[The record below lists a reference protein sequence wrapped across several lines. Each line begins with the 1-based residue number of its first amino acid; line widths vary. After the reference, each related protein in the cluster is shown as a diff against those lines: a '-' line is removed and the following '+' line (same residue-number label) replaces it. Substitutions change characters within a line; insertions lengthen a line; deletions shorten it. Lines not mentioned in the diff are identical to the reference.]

1 MMNFVI
7 ITFKKGKIME
17 NLLFYLIAY
26 LVGGIPFGYLLAQKY
41 GINIKEH
48 GSGNIGATNVLRVLK
63 QYKPEIAK
71 KVAITTLIFDALKG
85 AIIILIA
92 KFMGMSLET
101 QYSIAVFA
109 VIGHCFSPFLGFEG
123 GKGVATTAGVM
134 LVLLPIEA
142 IIGLSVWFV
151 LAKTLKISSISSLA
165 GILVGIASSYVIH
178 PNLFDG
184 SHAPLVIIGF
194 IVFYKHI
201 PNIVRLFEGKEG
213 KVA

>member
-1 MMNFVI
+1 
-7 ITFKKGKIME
+7 ME

-26 LVGGIPFGYLLAQKY
+26 LIGGIPFGYLLAKQY

-63 QYKPEIAK
+63 EKKPEVAK
-71 KVAITTLIFDALKG
+71 KVAGITLAFDALKG

-101 QYSIAVFA
+101 QYAIAVFA
-109 VIGHCFSPFLGFEG
+109 VIGHCFSPFLKFEG

-142 IIGLSVWFV
+142 IIGLISWAI
-151 LAKTLKISSISSLA
+151 LAKTLKISSISSLI
-165 GILVGIASSYVIH
+165 GILIGIGSSYFIH

-184 SHAPLVIIGF
+184 SHAPIVLIG
-194 IVFYKHI
+194 ILVFYKHI
-201 PNIVRLFEGKEG
+201 PNIVRLFQGKEG
-213 KVA
+213 KVV

>member
-1 MMNFVI
+1 
-7 ITFKKGKIME
+7 ME

-26 LVGGIPFGYLLAQKY
+26 LVGGIPFGYLLAKQY
-41 GINIKEH
+41 GINVKEH

-63 QYKPEIAK
+63 EFKPQIAK
-71 KVAITTLIFDALKG
+71 KVAGLTLAFDALKG

-109 VIGHCFSPFLGFEG
+109 VIGHCFSPFLKFEG

-134 LVLLPIEA
+134 MVLLPIEA
-142 IIGLSVWFV
+142 IIGLAVWFIM
-151 LAKTLKISSISSLA
+151 AKTLKISSISSLT
-165 GILVGIASSYVIH
+165 GILVGIASSYFIH

-201 PNIVRLFEGKEG
+201 PNIVRLIKGEEKR
-213 KVA
+213 VV

>member
-1 MMNFVI
+1 
-7 ITFKKGKIME
+7 ME

-26 LVGGIPFGYLLAQKY
+26 LIGGIPFGYLLAKQY

-63 QYKPEIAK
+63 EKKPEVAK
-71 KVAITTLIFDALKG
+71 KVAGITLAFDALKG

-101 QYSIAVFA
+101 QYAIAVFA
-109 VIGHCFSPFLGFEG
+109 VIGHCFSPFLKFEG

-142 IIGLSVWFV
+142 IIGLISWGI
-151 LAKTLKISSISSLA
+151 LAKTLKISSISSLI
-165 GILVGIASSYVIH
+165 GILIGISSSYFIH

-184 SHAPLVIIGF
+184 SHAPIVLIG
-194 IVFYKHI
+194 ILVFYKHI
-201 PNIVRLFEGKEG
+201 PNIVRLFQGKEG
-213 KVA
+213 KVI

>member
-1 MMNFVI
+1 
-7 ITFKKGKIME
+7 ME

-26 LVGGIPFGYLLAQKY
+26 LIGGIPFGYLLAKQY

-63 QYKPEIAK
+63 EKKPEVAK
-71 KVAITTLIFDALKG
+71 KVAGITLAFDALKG

-101 QYSIAVFA
+101 QYAIAVFA
-109 VIGHCFSPFLGFEG
+109 VIGHCFSPFLKFEG

-142 IIGLSVWFV
+142 IIGLISWGI
-151 LAKTLKISSISSLA
+151 LAKTLKISSISSLI
-165 GILVGIASSYVIH
+165 GILIGISSSYFIH

-184 SHAPLVIIGF
+184 SHAPIVLIG
-194 IVFYKHI
+194 ILVFYKHI
-201 PNIVRLFEGKEG
+201 PNIVRLFQGKEG
-213 KVA
+213 KVV

>member
-1 MMNFVI
+1 
-7 ITFKKGKIME
+7 ME

-26 LVGGIPFGYLLAQKY
+26 LVGGIPFGYLLAKQY
-41 GINIKEH
+41 GINVKAH

-63 QYKPEIAK
+63 EFKPEVAK
-71 KVAITTLIFDALKG
+71 KVAGMTLAFDALKG
-85 AIIILIA
+85 AVIILIA

-109 VIGHCFSPFLGFEG
+109 VIGHCFSPFLKFEG

-142 IIGLSVWFV
+142 IIGLAVWFIM
-151 LAKTLKISSISSLA
+151 AKTLKISSISSLT
-165 GILVGIASSYVIH
+165 GILVGIASSYFIH

-201 PNIVRLFEGKEG
+201 PNIVRLIKGEEKS
-213 KVA
+213 VV

>member
-1 MMNFVI
+1 
-7 ITFKKGKIME
+7 ME

-26 LVGGIPFGYLLAQKY
+26 LIGGIPFGYLLAKQY

-63 QYKPEIAK
+63 EKKPEVAK
-71 KVAITTLIFDALKG
+71 KVAGITLAFDALKG

-101 QYSIAVFA
+101 QYAIAVFA
-109 VIGHCFSPFLGFEG
+109 VIGHCFSPFLKFEG

-142 IIGLSVWFV
+142 IIGLISWGI
-151 LAKTLKISSISSLA
+151 LAKTLKISSISSLI
-165 GILVGIASSYVIH
+165 GILIGIGSSYFIH

-184 SHAPLVIIGF
+184 SHAPIVLIG
-194 IVFYKHI
+194 ILVFYKHI
-201 PNIVRLFEGKEG
+201 PNIVRLFQGKEG
-213 KVA
+213 KV

>member
-1 MMNFVI
+1 
-7 ITFKKGKIME
+7 ME

-26 LVGGIPFGYLLAQKY
+26 LVGGIPFGYLLAKQY
-41 GINIKEH
+41 GINVKEH

-63 QYKPEIAK
+63 EFKPEVAK
-71 KVAITTLIFDALKG
+71 KVAGMTLAFDALKG
-85 AIIILIA
+85 AVIILIA

-109 VIGHCFSPFLGFEG
+109 VIGHCFSPFLKFEG

-142 IIGLSVWFV
+142 IIGLAVWFIM
-151 LAKTLKISSISSLA
+151 AKTLKISSISSLT
-165 GILVGIASSYVIH
+165 GILVGIASSYFIH

-201 PNIVRLFEGKEG
+201 PNIVRLIKGEEKS
-213 KVA
+213 VV

>member
-1 MMNFVI
+1 
-7 ITFKKGKIME
+7 ME

-26 LVGGIPFGYLLAQKY
+26 VVGGIPFGYLLAKQY
-41 GINIKEH
+41 GINVKEH

-63 QYKPEIAK
+63 EFKPEVAK
-71 KVAITTLIFDALKG
+71 KVAAATLIFDALKG
-85 AIIILIA
+85 AVIILIA

-109 VIGHCFSPFLGFEG
+109 VIGHCFSPFLKFEG

-142 IIGLSVWFV
+142 LIGLAVWFIM
-151 LAKTLKISSISSLA
+151 AKTLKISSISSLT
-165 GILVGIASSYVIH
+165 GILVGIASSYFIH
-178 PNLFDG
+178 PDLFDG

-201 PNIVRLFEGKEG
+201 PNIVRLIKGEEKR
-213 KVA
+213 VV

>member
-1 MMNFVI
+1 
-7 ITFKKGKIME
+7 ME

-26 LVGGIPFGYLLAQKY
+26 LIGGIPFGYLLAKQY

-63 QYKPEIAK
+63 EKKPEVAK
-71 KVAITTLIFDALKG
+71 KVAGITLAFDALKG

-101 QYSIAVFA
+101 QYAIAVFA
-109 VIGHCFSPFLGFEG
+109 VIGHCFSPFLKFEG

-142 IIGLSVWFV
+142 IIGLISWGI
-151 LAKTLKISSISSLA
+151 LAKTLKISSISSLI
-165 GILVGIASSYVIH
+165 GILIGISSSYFIH

-184 SHAPLVIIGF
+184 SHAPIVLIG
-194 IVFYKHI
+194 ILVFYKHI
-201 PNIVRLFEGKEG
+201 PNIIRLIQGQEKR
-213 KVA
+213 VI